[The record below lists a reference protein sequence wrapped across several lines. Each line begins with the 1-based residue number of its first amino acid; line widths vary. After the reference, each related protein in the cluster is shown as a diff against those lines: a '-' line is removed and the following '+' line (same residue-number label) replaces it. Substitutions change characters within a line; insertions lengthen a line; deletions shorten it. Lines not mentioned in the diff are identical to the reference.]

1 MRVIVNDQPQETKA
15 QTLAELL
22 QEMGVAHE
30 AAVAAAVDG
39 TVVSRGKWGNH
50 SLQEGAQ
57 VLVIRAAQGG

>member
-15 QTLAELL
+15 QSLADLL

-30 AAVAAAVDG
+30 TAVAAAVDG
-39 TVVSRGKWGNH
+39 AVVSRGKWGSH
-50 SLQEGAQ
+50 SLKEGAE

>member
-15 QTLAELL
+15 ETLADLL
-22 QEMGVAHE
+22 QEMGIAHE

-39 TVVSRGKWGNH
+39 TVVSRGKWSNH
-50 SLQEGAQ
+50 PLKEGAE